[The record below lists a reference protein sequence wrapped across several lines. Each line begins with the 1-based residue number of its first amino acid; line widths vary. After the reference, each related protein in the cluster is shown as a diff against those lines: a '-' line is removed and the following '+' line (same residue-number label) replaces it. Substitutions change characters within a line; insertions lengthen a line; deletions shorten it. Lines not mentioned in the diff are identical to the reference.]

1 MDLKRRLLAVLLCGI
16 LVGCGTKTTA
26 PKEKPKTGENKFT
39 LDNFSIEQANQ
50 QGQLWW
56 KLKAK
61 QATYTIDRKIAKV
74 NDLSGEFYQDG
85 KVVMRLSA
93 KTADIEQDGERV
105 VLRGNVTASETRN
118 QLVVNS
124 QELEWQPQKDL
135 LTISKN
141 VIANHP
147 QAKATADRGQYISRQ
162 QRLELFDKIV
172 VVAPAES
179 LRLQTNYLRW
189 EVETKNI
196 SSNQPVLVERFRED
210 KLIERVQANEIAY
223 NLDRQVAEISGKIRF
238 NSLEQAMEVTANS
251 GTWSV
256 KKELVS
262 LRDRIQFAGTQPP
275 LKVTANSAQWNIPQ
289 QTIAA
294 SQSLEIFH
302 QTEQATFTANNGA
315 IDLKQNIAKLTGNAR
330 GSSTRNQA
338 SLKAENITW
347 AIDTQQITGQGGVRY
362 QQTNPQLVLTG
373 TTGVGKLQD
382 QTVVVTGSDRQ
393 LVETEIIP
401 PPASP

>member
-1 MDLKRRLLAVLLCGI
+1 MDLKRLLAVLLCGI
-16 LVGCGTKTTA
+16 LVSCGTKTTT

-56 KLKAK
+56 KLQAK

-162 QRLELFDKIV
+162 QRLEMFDKIV

-189 EVETKNI
+189 EVETKDI

-210 KLIERVQANEIAY
+210 KLIERMQSNEIAY

-238 NSLEQAMEVTANS
+238 NSLEQAMQVTANS

-262 LRDRIQFAGTQPP
+262 LRDQIQFAGTQPP

-289 QTIAA
+289 QTITA

-302 QTEQATFTANNGA
+302 QTEQATFTANSGA
-315 IDLKQNIAKLTGNAR
+315 IDLKQNIAKLTGDAR
-330 GSSTRNQA
+330 GRSTRNQA

-373 TTGVGKLQD
+373 TTGIGKLQD
-382 QTVVVTGSDRQ
+382 QTVVVTGSAQQ